1 MDILERKKVTRR
13 GKQGLGHP
21 KQAPMRLAPFT
32 LLGLQAILSKPHHEI
47 VDADQPETICK
58 DTKYYLDR
66 SKAGKFEGRR
76 DACPTGY
83 TLAKL
88 DSPAVFN
95 HAAIFLFGCVG
106 PAQDAWISTAMGNM
120 YAEGDPLKI
129 TAPDAIEKGGPMMMV
144 GRKTRTPSNVGSIRH
159 RHTHHVPRATIY
171 EKQQAPAYEHPTG
184 KIRTMANVILDSP
197 DSVHPF
203 LCQLI
208 DH

>member
-1 MDILERKKVTRR
+1 
-13 GKQGLGHP
+13 
-21 KQAPMRLAPFT
+21 MRLTGLA

-66 SKAGKFEGRR
+66 SKTAKFEGRR

-88 DSPAVFN
+88 DSPAAFN

-106 PAQDAWISTAMGNM
+106 PAQDAWISTAMGNV

-144 GRKTRTPSNVGSIRH
+144 GRKTRNASNVGAIGKH
-159 RHTHHVPRATIY
+159 RLTHHVPRATIY
-171 EKQQAPAYEHPTG
+171 EKQQGPAYEPPTG

-208 DH
+208 DN